1 MQFSFAQEKTIT
13 GVVSDATGPLP
24 GVNVVIKGT
33 TRGVQTGFDG
43 GYTIKAKEGETLVF
57 TFLGMKDI
65 TRLVG
70 ATTVI
75 NVTMQD
81 DATVLNEVVV
91 VGYGTTTK
99 EAYVGTA
106 DKIKSENVQAK
117 SVANISQAL
126 KGEVAGVNVITGS
139 GQPGSSATI
148 RIRGFGSVNGN
159 RDPLYVLDGVPF
171 TGTLNSINPE
181 DIESL
186 TILKDATATSVY
198 GARGANGVIV
208 INTKKGKANRSSIEV
223 DLKTSVNT
231 MMLPRYD
238 VIKSPEE
245 FIGLTWESLY
255 NRAVA
260 GGSANP
266 TASANSALFD
276 TSQNGISP
284 AYNMWNVTD
293 ASQLIDPN
301 TRQVRPGVTRRYNPE
316 NWEDYAFNNSLRQE
330 ANVRFSGGN
339 DKTRYF
345 SSFGYLDESGTIVNS
360 NFKRYS
366 TRLNLSHQPK
376 EWLKAGVNLGYTG
389 SRSNN
394 NGQSADTG
402 SIFWFV
408 DNIPSIYPLFSRN
421 ASGNMIVDPIYGGY
435 QFDYGGGATGER
447 GFGALTN
454 AIADATYDRDRRDNR
469 ELNGSVNF
477 DIQLFKGLNL
487 ETLYGTQY
495 FDYEQNVRNNPFYGS
510 SASTFGSLYK
520 ERQSYFMQNFLQLLR
535 YKKAFGNHN
544 FEAFVAHET
553 NSWKQNWF
561 SASKTKA
568 AALDTFDLDQ
578 YIVPSGPASSYTD
591 SAAIESYF
599 GQLNYNYGG
608 KYYLTATAR
617 RDGSSRF
624 KNQKWDNFGSVGA
637 SWVISKEKFLD
648 NSKYINYLK
657 IKGSYGVTGDQEGVG
672 LWPGY
677 DTFDVDNLND
687 QYSIP
692 ARDNGNP
699 DLTWETSK
707 IAQVGLETTLFN
719 NFLDLNV
726 DYYVK
731 NTDNLIFQRRTA
743 ISTGIAI
750 ITVND
755 GQLRNSGIEFDAT
768 AHILK
773 PKTEGG
779 LKLDF
784 AVNGEI
790 LKNKITKMPI
800 DPATGKPRVL
810 DPSNAPFGWAE
821 GHSIYDFYMREW
833 AGVDAANGTALWY
846 QYFDDKNGNG
856 LYDGAAVDGKVDSM
870 ENYLADFPNAN
881 IVKTTTSV
889 YADATQKFVGKSAIP
904 KVRGAFRLNTS
915 YKNFDL
921 TTQFVYRLGGYVYD
935 NAYAGLMAN
944 GTAGSNNWSTDIRGR
959 WQHPGDITDI
969 PRLSAA
975 ADANVASTSTRFLTK
990 ADYIGLNNVRLGYTM
1005 PSKFTDKLAM
1015 SKFNIFVSGDNLW
1028 ISTKRKG
1035 LNPSTSESGNSNTY
1049 RYSPLSTF
1057 SMGLRLE
1064 F

>member
-43 GYTIKAKEGETLVF
+43 GYTIKAKEGETLLF

-171 TGTLNSINPE
+171 TGTLSSINPE

-198 GARGANGVIV
+198 GARGANGVVV

-231 MMLPRYD
+231 MLLPRYD

-260 GGSANP
+260 TGSANP
-266 TASANSALFD
+266 ENSANTSLFD
-276 TSQNGISP
+276 TTAGGISP
-284 AYNMWNVTD
+284 QYNMWNVVNGAD
-293 ASQLIDPN
+293 LIDPS

-316 NWEDYAFNNSLRQE
+316 NWEDYGFHNSIRQE

-339 DKTRYF
+339 DKSRYF
-345 SSFGYLDESGTIVNS
+345 SSFGYLDEGGTIINS
-360 NFKRYS
+360 DFKRYT
-366 TRLNLSHQPK
+366 TRLNVSHQPK
-376 EWLKAGVNLGYTG
+376 EWLKAGANIGFTG

-394 NGQSADTG
+394 NGQSADSG

-408 DNIPSIYPLFSRN
+408 DNIPSIYPLFSRD
-421 ASGNMIVDPIYGGY
+421 AAGNYIADPYYGGY
-435 QFDYGGGATGER
+435 QYDYGGGATGER

-454 AIADATYDRDRRDNR
+454 AIADAKYDRDRRDTH
-469 ELNGSVNF
+469 ELNGNVNF
-477 DIQLFKGLNL
+477 DVQLFKGLNF
-487 ETLYGTQY
+487 ETLYGAQY
-495 FDYEQNVRNNPFYGS
+495 FDYEQNIRNNPFYGS
-510 SASTFGSLYK
+510 AAQQFGSLYK

-535 YKKAFGNHN
+535 YKKEFGNHK

-553 NSWKQNWF
+553 NSYKQNWF
-561 SASKTKA
+561 SASKQKA
-568 AALDTFDLDQ
+568 VLDNTFDLDQ
-578 YIVPSGPASSYTD
+578 YIITSAPASSYTE
-591 SAAIESYF
+591 SAALESYF
-599 GQLNYNYGG
+599 GQLNYNYDG
-608 KYYLTATAR
+608 KYYLTATGR

-624 KNQKWDNFGSVGA
+624 KTDKWGTFGSVGA
-637 SWVISKEKFLD
+637 SWVVSREKFLE
-648 NSKYINYLK
+648 NSKIFNYLK
-657 IKGSYGVTGDQEGVG
+657 IKGSYGVTGDQQGVG

-677 DTFDVDNLND
+677 DTFNVGNLND
-687 QYSIP
+687 NYSISP
-692 ARDNGNP
+692 RDNGNP

-731 NTDNLIFQRRTA
+731 NTDNLIFDRRTA
-743 ISTGIAI
+743 ISTGVAI

-755 GQLRNSGIEFDAT
+755 GQLRNSGIEFDAN
-768 AHILK
+768 AHLLR

-784 AVNGEI
+784 GVNGEI
-790 LKNKITKMPI
+790 LKNEITKMPI
-800 DPATGKPRVL
+800 DPATGKGKTV
-810 DPSNAPFGWAE
+810 DVQAPFAWAE
-821 GHSIYDFYMREW
+821 GHSIYDFYLREW
-833 AGVDAANGTALWY
+833 AGVDAANGTALWFM
-846 QYFDDKNGNG
+846 YFDDKNSDG
-856 LYDGAAVDGKVDSM
+856 LFNTGDVKIGSMADYEAANPS
-870 ENYLADFPNAN
+870 AN
-881 IVKTTTSV
+881 VVKTTTSV
-889 YADATQKFVGKSAIP
+889 YADATQKFVGKSSIP
-904 KVRGAFRLNTS
+904 KVRGAFRLSAS

-921 TTQFVYRLGGYVYD
+921 TTQFIYRIGGYVYD
-935 NAYAGLMAN
+935 TAYAGLMGN
-944 GTAGSNNWSTDIRGR
+944 GTAGSNNWSTDIKGR

-969 PRLSAA
+969 PRLSAGQ
-975 ADANVASTSTRFLTK
+975 DANVASQSTRFLTK

-1005 PSKFTDKLAM
+1005 PTKFTDKLAL
-1015 SKFNIFVSGDNLW
+1015 SKFNIFVSGDNIW
-1028 ISTKRKG
+1028 FSSKRKG